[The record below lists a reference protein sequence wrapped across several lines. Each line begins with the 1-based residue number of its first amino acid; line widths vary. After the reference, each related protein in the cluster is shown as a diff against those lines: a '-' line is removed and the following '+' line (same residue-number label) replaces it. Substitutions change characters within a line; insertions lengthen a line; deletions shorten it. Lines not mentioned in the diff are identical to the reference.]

1 MRIGADLVFWIFT
14 TVVPFC
20 CCYRCGS
27 RLLLKPSIEPVLF
40 PSQRM
45 IVKNVIQCETAC
57 RRDAKCISLNYDFK
71 NGFCDLNTFDH
82 GYDAASSQVKY
93 LLEKNCKVDGV
104 DACAD
109 CPPGTRCV
117 YAANEYACLAGEA
130 SSPLIVVDCGP
141 PEPLHNGVFVYNTT
155 TYTSLG
161 TAICNSG
168 YNLSG
173 SSKHVTCSAEGR
185 WETLNGSCKIVDC
198 GVPGSIPGGSFSY
211 STTTYGSLGHAICN
225 SGFNFSGSS
234 NSVSCTAGGDWE
246 NVSGICKVVDCG
258 VPGSIPGGSI
268 NYSTTTYG
276 SLGHAICNSGFNFS
290 GSNNSVSCT
299 AGGDWE
305 NVTGICKVVE
315 CGVPGSIPGG
325 SINYNT
331 TTYGSLG
338 HAICNSGFNFSG
350 SNNSVSCT
358 AGGDWENVTGICKVV
373 DCGLV
378 PNAENRLLS
387 YNSTVFG
394 SQVTVTC
401 VNDTDQ
407 YDGDN
412 TGVCDE
418 RGQWI
423 GVPVCKKNTQSIG
436 GWILLLRVTAD
447 VNVSPYDV
455 WMDDLIY
462 HDHPA
467 VPGNLQPGCMTLDT
481 SLPCDMHFKSKLV
494 TTWETA
500 NIEQV
505 KVIILKGNT
514 VKAEVLFDGVGTTKT
529 SWFSS
534 SHVINSTWT
543 DLMSLP
549 QNRFSITGDGTTN
562 RRFQINHY
570 YGGCPADKGWLAVI
584 DKPDNNPC
592 PWEQYTSV
600 PHILYS
606 AGTSESLCADFE
618 SGDVMAILA
627 KQQHSG

>member
-1 MRIGADLVFWIFT
+1 MRLGADFVFWIFT
-14 TVVPFC
+14 TVVPLC
-20 CCYRCGS
+20 CCYQCGS
-27 RLLLKPSIEPVLF
+27 RMLLKPSIEPVLF

-57 RRDAKCISLNYDFK
+57 RRDTKCISLNYDYK

-109 CPPGTRCV
+109 CHPGTRCV
-117 YAANEYACLAGEA
+117 YAANEYACLSGEA

-198 GVPGSIPGGSFSY
+198 GVPGSFPGGSFSY

-258 VPGSIPGGSI
+258 
-268 NYSTTTYG
+268 
-276 SLGHAICNSGFNFS
+276 
-290 GSNNSVSCT
+290 
-299 AGGDWE
+299 
-305 NVTGICKVVE
+305 
-315 CGVPGSIPGG
+315 
-325 SINYNT
+325 
-331 TTYGSLG
+331 
-338 HAICNSGFNFSG
+338 
-350 SNNSVSCT
+350 
-358 AGGDWENVTGICKVV
+358 
-373 DCGLV
+373 LV
-378 PNAENRLLS
+378 PEAENTLHS

-394 SQVTVTC
+394 SQVNVTC
-401 VNDTDQ
+401 VNDTDL

-467 VPGNLQPGCMTLDT
+467 VPGNLQAGCMTIDT

-505 KVIILKGNT
+505 KVIILKGNI

-529 SWFSS
+529 SWFSP
-534 SHVINSTWT
+534 SHIINSTWT

-549 QNRFSITGDGTTN
+549 QNRFSITGDDTTN
-562 RRFQINHY
+562 RRFQITHY
-570 YGGCPADKGWLAVI
+570 YAGCPADKGWLAVI